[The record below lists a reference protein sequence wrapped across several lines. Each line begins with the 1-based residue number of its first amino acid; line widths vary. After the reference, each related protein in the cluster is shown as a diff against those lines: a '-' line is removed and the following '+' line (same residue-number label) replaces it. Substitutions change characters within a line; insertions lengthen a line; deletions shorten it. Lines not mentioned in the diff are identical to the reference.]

1 MYKDIGGRI
10 SDGFKTYLDEDAIKN
25 SIRNIIMT
33 KKGTVP
39 GKPYFGSNIYN
50 VIFELVTP
58 LTLLVAKNYV
68 TEALSEFENRID
80 LTSVDVNYI
89 EEYNKMT
96 IDVLYRYVLSS
107 GIIQNAKTSIAIN
120 V

>member
-1 MYKDIGGRI
+1 MYKDIGSKVSGDFK
-10 SDGFKTYLDEDAIKN
+10 SDLNEDAIKN
-25 SIRNIIMT
+25 SIRNIILT
-33 KKGTVP
+33 RKGTVP

-58 LTLLVAKNYV
+58 LTLMLAKNYV

-80 LTSVDVNYI
+80 LTDVDINFI

-96 IDVLYRYVLSS
+96 IDVYYSYALSS
-107 GIIQNAKTSIAIN
+107 GIVQDAKTSIAIN